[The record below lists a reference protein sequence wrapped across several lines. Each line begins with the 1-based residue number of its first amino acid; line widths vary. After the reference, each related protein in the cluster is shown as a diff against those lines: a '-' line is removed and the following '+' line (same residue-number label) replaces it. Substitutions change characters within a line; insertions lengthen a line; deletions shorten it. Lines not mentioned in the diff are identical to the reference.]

1 MSGIPGSA
9 IRAVFFDIDGTLIS
23 FRNHTMPE
31 STRRALHAL
40 REKGIRVYVATG
52 RSKMMMPFM
61 DRYFSFDA
69 YLTLNGQYCYGETGV
84 IRKETIDAREIVRL
98 KELIS
103 ERPFPCLFVE
113 EDGMF
118 LNYADESVE
127 ELCRLIDHPVPPVA
141 PLDRV
146 RENDT
151 LQFVPFLKDGEE
163 GFLKAALK
171 YVEMTRSVPYCF
183 DVLPAGGGKDVG
195 MGAVLRRA
203 AIAPEETMAFGDG
216 FNDMGMLSYAG
227 IGVAMGN
234 AHDPVKE
241 TADFVT
247 KSVDED
253 GVIHA
258 LRHFGVL
265 E

>member
-1 MSGIPGSA
+1 MSGIPGLTVK
-9 IRAVFFDIDGTLIS
+9 AVFFDIDGTLIS
-23 FRNHTMPE
+23 FRNHAMPE
-31 STRRALHAL
+31 STQRALHAL

-84 IRKETIDAREIVRL
+84 IRKETINASEIVRL
-98 KELIS
+98 KKLIR

-118 LNYADESVE
+118 LNDVDESVK
-127 ELCRLIDHPVPPVA
+127 ELCRLIDHPVPSVA
-141 PLDRV
+141 SLDRV

-163 GFLKAALK
+163 GFLRAALK
-171 YVEMTRSVPYCF
+171 DVEMTRSVPYCF
-183 DVLPAGGGKDVG
+183 DVIPAGGGKDVG
-195 MGAVLRRA
+195 MEAVLCREG
-203 AIAPEETMAFGDG
+203 IAPNETMAFGDG
-216 FNDMGMLSYAG
+216 FNDIGMLSYAG

-234 AHDPVKE
+234 AHEPVKE
-241 TADFVT
+241 MADFVT
-247 KSVDED
+247 KDIDE
-253 GVIHA
+253 GGIIHA
-258 LRHFGVL
+258 LSHFGVL
-265 E
+265 

>member
-1 MSGIPGSA
+1 MSDMRGTA
-9 IRAVFFDIDGTLIS
+9 IKAVFFDIDGTLIS

-31 STRRALHAL
+31 SAWRALHAL

-69 YLTLNGQYCYGETGV
+69 YLTLNGQYCYSKAEV
-84 IRKETIDAREIVRL
+84 IRKATIDAREIVRL
-98 KELIS
+98 KELVRD
-103 ERPFPCLFVE
+103 RPFPCLFVE

-127 ELCRLIDHPVPPVA
+127 ELFRLIDHPVPPVA

-163 GFLKAALK
+163 GFLREALK
-171 YVEMTRSVPYCF
+171 NVEMTRSVPYCF

-195 MGAVLRRA
+195 MEAVLRREG
-203 AIAPEETMAFGDG
+203 IAPDEAMAFGDG
-216 FNDMGMLSYAG
+216 FNDMGMLAYAG

-234 AHDPVKE
+234 ARDPVREK
-241 TADFVT
+241 ADFVT

-265 E
+265 D

>member
-1 MSGIPGSA
+1 
-9 IRAVFFDIDGTLIS
+9 
-23 FRNHTMPE
+23 
-31 STRRALHAL
+31 
-40 REKGIRVYVATG
+40 
-52 RSKMMMPFM
+52 
-61 DRYFSFDA
+61 
-69 YLTLNGQYCYGETGV
+69 V
-84 IRKETIDAREIVRL
+84 IRKETIDACEIVRL
-98 KELIS
+98 KELIG

-171 YVEMTRSVPYCF
+171 NVEMTRSVPYCF

-195 MGAVLRRA
+195 MEAVLCRA
-203 AIAPEETMAFGDG
+203 GIASEETMAFGDG

-265 E
+265 